1 MEYQSLYRK
10 YRPKNLSEVRGQ
22 THIVSLLSNIVRT
35 GAVSH
40 AYLFIGGRGT
50 GKTSVARI
58 FASSIGIAPVDIT
71 EIDAASNRGI
81 DEIRALKES
90 VHTRGFESDKKMYII
105 DEVHMLT
112 TQAFNA
118 LLKTLEEPPEH
129 VVFVLATTDADKI
142 PATILSRCQVLQFKK
157 PTEEILETLVVDIAK
172 QESLTLGEGVA
183 RAIAMLGEGSYRDT
197 LSHLDMLRSSV
208 SSASITRGDIEQ
220 ISGVPKTETVLSFV
234 ELLTKKDGQVAAMK
248 LLRDLLASG
257 YDARMIMKMITSFVR
272 TALLTRLDP
281 SSKEGFQKEFSA
293 DVLDRL
299 IQLSLSTDKPLTS
312 KTLVECLRAGDAL
325 ERSIFVPEAHLEL
338 FVYNIFETK

>member
-22 THIVSLLSNIVRT
+22 THIVSLLSNIVKT

-58 FASSIGIAPVDIT
+58 FATSIGIKPVDIT

-90 VHTRGFESDKKMYII
+90 VYTRGFESDKKMYII

-129 VVFVLATTDADKI
+129 VVFVLATTDADKV
-142 PATILSRCQVLQFKK
+142 PATIVSRCQVLQFKR
-157 PTEEILETLVVDIAK
+157 PTQEILEALVHDVAHS
-172 QESLTLGEGVA
+172 ESLTLGDGVVS
-183 RAIAMLGEGSYRDT
+183 AIAMLGEGSYRDA
-197 LSHLDMLRSSV
+197 LSHLDMLKSTV
-208 SSASITRGDIEQ
+208 SNTTITRADIEL
-220 ISGVPKTETVLSFV
+220 ISGVPKTETVVSLV
-234 ELLTKKDGQVAAMK
+234 ELLTKKNGQAEAVELVRK
-248 LLRDLLASG
+248 LVSSG
-257 YDARMIMKMITSFVR
+257 YDVRMVMKMITTFVR
-272 TALLTRLDP
+272 TALLMRLDP
-281 SSKEGFQKEFSA
+281 PTRDTFQDEYSI
-293 DVLDRL
+293 DILERL
-299 IQLSLSTDKPLTS
+299 ITLAKSTEQPLTS
-312 KTLVECLRAGDAL
+312 KTLVECLRTGEAL
-325 ERSIFVPEAHLEL
+325 ERSVFLPEAHLEL